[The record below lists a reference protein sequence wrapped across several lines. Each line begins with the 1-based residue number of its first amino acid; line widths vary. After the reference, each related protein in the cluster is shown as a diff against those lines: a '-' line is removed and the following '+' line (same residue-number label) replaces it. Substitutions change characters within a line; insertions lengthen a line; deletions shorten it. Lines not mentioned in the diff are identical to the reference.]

1 MRDRHTYERS
11 RVINRIRLLMG
22 AGWWMQM
29 LEQLHPSDTVF
40 DMRERADGCRCI
52 HPSCMYQIAVSFY
65 VVNCHPHHRCATRV
79 GQRERRSRCR
89 DRSTGEDS
97 HPEVSTHQSRR
108 VCACAYRC
116 LHVLAI
122 GRGREHVACHDDV
135 VLQASHRHSSLTC
148 SSLCSPAL

>member
-52 HPSCMYQIAVSFY
+52 HPSYVPDSCLVLCCQLSSSSPLRHESGAAGAEVAVQG
-65 VVNCHPHHRCATRV
+65 PIDW
-79 GQRERRSRCR
+79 G
-89 DRSTGEDS
+89 G
-97 HPEVSTHQSRR
+97 
-108 VCACAYRC
+108 
-116 LHVLAI
+116 
-122 GRGREHVACHDDV
+122 
-135 VLQASHRHSSLTC
+135 
-148 SSLCSPAL
+148 